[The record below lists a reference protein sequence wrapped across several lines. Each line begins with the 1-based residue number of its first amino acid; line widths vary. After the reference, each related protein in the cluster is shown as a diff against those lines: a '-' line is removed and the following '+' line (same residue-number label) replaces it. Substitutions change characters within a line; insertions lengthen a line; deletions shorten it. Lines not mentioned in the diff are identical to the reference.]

1 MAKKAVDKGAS
12 VDPQDLRVAGLA
24 LVKSIEDQ
32 LKEQAKRG
40 YPVSEG
46 LKSAKELR
54 RYLKKAAK

>member
-1 MAKKAVDKGAS
+1 MTKKSVDKGES

-32 LKEQAKRG
+32 LKDQAKRG

-46 LKSAKELR
+46 LKGAKALR